1 MKRVIF
7 RILYPV
13 FGFFSLLWFL
23 IRVIPK
29 PSRATYPC
37 IRASAPFAT
46 SFVLWMTGLFS
57 SAFFFQ
63 KAKRF
68 QGESKRVLALLS
80 TLIAFLFLTGAILQ
94 DSEPVHAT
102 LFSRLEGPNQPM
114 GEGKGIFPGRVVW
127 VHEPEATDEN
137 CGNRWNDYW
146 YQDDNTN
153 QEVVNRMVSKGLQAL
168 TGKNSDAS
176 AWDALFRYFNK
187 ARGKGDVGY
196 TPGEK
201 IVIKIN
207 FNGVSQGPDKI
218 NTSPQVCYAVL
229 DQLIRVVGVAQS
241 DIWIGDPNI
250 NFDTPHWN
258 KCHSAFPNVHYW
270 GKGSG
275 QTPVVGTSADVLF
288 ASDGGKKNKLP
299 QAYVDATYLINIPVF
314 KKHHRAGIS
323 LCAKNHFGSVTPFN
337 SNGAFDWHYSLP
349 CPDAGGNVTNG
360 EYGVYRCFV
369 DIMAHKDLGG
379 KTLLYLVD
387 GLWSSIN
394 WGHPPIKWRMSP
406 FNNDWPN
413 SLFFS
418 QDPVAIESVGFDFL
432 YHEFGPDHP
441 TEGAYDPRD
450 NHGPFPHYA
459 GVQDYLHQTADASN
473 RPNGFVYD
481 PERDGTPIPA
491 SLGVHEHWN
500 NAEEKKYS
508 RNLGLNKG
516 IELVYIRGTSGI
528 ESHTSQ
534 IIHGFALEQNYP
546 NPFNP
551 GTEIQYRLS
560 EYGRVNLSIYTLDG
574 KLIRVLFSG
583 VQSPGVYQ
591 SFWDG
596 NLETGIPAASG
607 VYVCQL
613 VIHENGK
620 VHQLSK
626 KMILAR

>member
-1 MKRVIF
+1 M
-7 RILYPV
+7 
-13 FGFFSLLWFL
+13 
-23 IRVIPK
+23 
-29 PSRATYPC
+29 RAT
-37 IRASAPFAT
+37 APFAG
-46 SFVLWMTGLFS
+46 SFLVWVSGLLGS
-57 SAFFFQ
+57 TIFF
-63 KAKRF
+63 KRAKRF
-68 QGESKRVLALLS
+68 RAESRILLS
-80 TLIAFLFLTGAILQ
+80 VFSFLIAFVLFTGTILQ
-94 DSEPVHAT
+94 DSPPLRAVSFST
-102 LFSRLEGPNQPM
+102 LEAPNQPI
-114 GEGKGIFPGRVVW
+114 GQGQGIFPGRVVW
-127 VHEPEATDEN
+127 IHDPEATDET
-137 CGNRWNDYW
+137 CTNRVNDYW
-146 YQDDNTN
+146 YQDDNAN

-168 TGKNSDAS
+168 TGQSSDAL
-176 AWDALFRYFNK
+176 AWDALFRYFN
-187 ARGKGDVGY
+187 RNHGKGDVGY
-196 TPGEK
+196 TSGEK

-207 FNGVSQGPDKI
+207 LNGVSMGPDKI
-218 NTSPQVCYAVL
+218 NTSPQVCYAIL
-229 DQLIRVVGVAQS
+229 DQLIRVVGVSQS

-270 GKGSG
+270 GKKTG
-275 QTPVVGTSADVLF
+275 QTPVVGTQTDVLF

-299 QAYVDATYLINIPVF
+299 QPYIDASYLINIPVL

-450 NHGPFPHYA
+450 DHGPFPHYA
-459 GVQDYLHQTADASN
+459 GVDDYLHQAADATY
-473 RPNGFVYD
+473 RPSGFVYD
-481 PERDGTPIPA
+481 PEKDGTPIPA

-508 RNLGLNKG
+508 RNLGLDKG
-516 IELVYIRGTSGI
+516 IELVYIQGTSGVENRGSFSI
-528 ESHTSQ
+528 K
-534 IIHGFALEQNYP
+534 GFQLEQNYP

-551 GTEIQYRLS
+551 STEIQYHLS
-560 EYGRVNLSIYTLDG
+560 ETVRVALLICGIDG
-574 KLIRVLFSG
+574 KPVRTLFSG
-583 VQSPGVYQ
+583 TQQAGSYRF
-591 SFWDG
+591 FWDG
-596 NLETGIPAASG
+596 CLDSGAPAASG
-607 VYVCQL
+607 VYLCTLRIEKDGIFSQ
-613 VIHENGK
+613 
-620 VHQLSK
+620 SSR
-626 KMILAR
+626 KMVLTR